1 MFKILKKVPYRF
13 YVTFTDMTGESYRK
27 LVLDWEIAMLYFNS
41 RAGVQSDAEALE
53 KVRYKIEDE
62 IFHPDREVY
71 LILGNM
77 HHQYKQRNLA
87 IDGFVRP
94 KLKPEPLPS
103 AQPSLFE
110 V

>member
-13 YVTFTDMTGESYRK
+13 YVNFTDMTGESYRK
-27 LVLDWEIAMLYFNS
+27 LVLDWEIAMLYFHS
-41 RAGVQSDAEALE
+41 RAGVQTDVEALE
-53 KVRYKIEDE
+53 KVRHKIEDV

-77 HHQYKQRNLA
+77 HHHNLKRLLA
-87 IDGFVRP
+87 IDGFVWP
-94 KLKPEPLPS
+94 KLKPEPPPP
-103 AQPSLFE
+103 AQPSLFG